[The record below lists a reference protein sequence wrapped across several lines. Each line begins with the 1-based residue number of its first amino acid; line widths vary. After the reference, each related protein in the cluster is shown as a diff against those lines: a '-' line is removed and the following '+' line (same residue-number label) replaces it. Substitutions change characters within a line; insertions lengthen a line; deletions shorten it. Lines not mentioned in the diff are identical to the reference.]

1 MTAIDFG
8 RRRANALDRFECLLL
23 EHKADIGMDDIDDAE
38 LLQQA
43 PLILRSLVRLSIAAL
58 RDPDGPDSVRR
69 LAALDWFVEWASR
82 DIDGYPDAA
91 L

>member
-1 MTAIDFG
+1 
-8 RRRANALDRFECLLL
+8 
-23 EHKADIGMDDIDDAE
+23 MDDVGDAE

-43 PLILRSLVRLSIAAL
+43 PLILRSLVRLSIMAL
-58 RDPDGPDSVRR
+58 RDPDDADNVRR